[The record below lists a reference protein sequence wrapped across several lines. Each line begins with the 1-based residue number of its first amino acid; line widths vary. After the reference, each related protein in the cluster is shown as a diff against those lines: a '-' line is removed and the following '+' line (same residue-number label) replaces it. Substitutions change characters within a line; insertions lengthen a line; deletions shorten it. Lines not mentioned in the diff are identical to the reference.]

1 MSGKVLLK
9 GIRKEISMDS
19 KDGAR
24 DYVGIRKGLGGQSL
38 GELEA
43 QILDIVWELEPPVS
57 TTQVFKVMYP
67 RRELSYSTIMLTMA
81 KLARKGILSQ
91 ERIGDKKTDPFTYKP
106 NISREQMGIALLNAV
121 SKQVLRKPLHE
132 AIPTLCGTEGELSAK
147 SMDKLKKMVTA
158 EESREA

>member
-1 MSGKVLLK
+1 
-9 GIRKEISMDS
+9 MDS

-43 QILDIVWELEPPVS
+43 QILDIIWDLTPPVS

-81 KLARKGILSQ
+81 KLARKGILNQ
-91 ERIGDKKTDPFTYKP
+91 QRTGDKKTDPFIYKP
-106 NISREQMGIALLNAV
+106 KVTRTQMGVALMSAV
-121 SKQVLRKPLHE
+121 SKQVLRKPLPE
-132 AIPTLCGTEGELSAK
+132 AMSEILGTDAK
-147 SMDKLKKMVTA
+147 GVQKLKEIVKQA
-158 EESREA
+158 EILDK

>member
-1 MSGKVLLK
+1 
-9 GIRKEISMDS
+9 MDS

-43 QILDIVWELEPPVS
+43 QILDIVWDIEPPVS

-81 KLARKGILSQ
+81 KLARKGILAQ
-91 ERIGDKKTDPFTYKP
+91 ERVGDKKTDPFTYKP
-106 NISREQMGIALLNAV
+106 NITREQMGVALLNAV
-121 SKQVLRKPLHE
+121 AKQVLRKPLYE
-132 AIPTLCGTEGELSAK
+132 VLPALCGTEGELTAK
-147 SMDKLKKMVTA
+147 SLEKLKKLVKA
-158 EESREA
+158 EEGREL

>member
-1 MSGKVLLK
+1 
-9 GIRKEISMDS
+9 MDS
-19 KDGAR
+19 KEGAR

-81 KLARKGILSQ
+81 KLARKGILAQ
-91 ERIGDKKTDPFTYKP
+91 ERTGDKKTDPFIYKT
-106 NISREQMGIALLNAV
+106 NITREEMGVSLLNAV
-121 SKQVLRKPLHE
+121 AKQVLRKPLYE
-132 AIPTLCGTEGELSAK
+132 AIPALCGTEGKLNTNSLE
-147 SMDKLKKMVTA
+147 KLKKLT
-158 EESREA
+158 EETEKE

>member
-1 MSGKVLLK
+1 
-9 GIRKEISMDS
+9 MDS

-43 QILDIVWELEPPVS
+43 QILDIIWDLTPPVS

-81 KLARKGILSQ
+81 KLARKGILDQ
-91 ERIGDKKTDPFTYKP
+91 QRTGDKKTDPFIYKP
-106 NISREQMGIALLNAV
+106 KVTRTQMGVALMSAV
-121 SKQVLRKPLHE
+121 SRQVLRKPLPE
-132 AIPTLCGTEGELSAK
+132 AMSEILGTDAK
-147 SMDKLKKMVTA
+147 GVQKLKEIVKQG
-158 EESREA
+158 EILDK

>member
-1 MSGKVLLK
+1 
-9 GIRKEISMDS
+9 MDT

-43 QILDIVWELEPPVS
+43 QILDIVWELSPNGEKVS

-81 KLARKGILSQ
+81 KLARKGILEQSR
-91 ERIGDKKTDPFTYKP
+91 EGDKKTDPFSYAPTVT
-106 NISREQMGIALLNAV
+106 REEMGLRLLDNVART
-121 SKQVLRKPLHE
+121 VLRKPLDE
-132 AIPTLCGTEGELSAK
+132 AVEELTGTRPVF
-147 SMDKLKKMVTA
+147 KMALTA
-158 EESREA
+158 A

>member
-1 MSGKVLLK
+1 
-9 GIRKEISMDS
+9 MDS

-24 DYVGIRKGLGGQSL
+24 DYVGVRKGLGGQSL

-43 QILDIVWELEPPVS
+43 QILDIIWDIEPPVS

-81 KLARKGILSQ
+81 KLARKGILAQ
-91 ERIGDKKTDPFTYKP
+91 ERTGDKKTDPFIYRP
-106 NISREQMGIALLNAV
+106 NITREQMGVALLNAV

-132 AIPTLCGTEGELSAK
+132 AIPALCGDADSTSK
-147 SMDKLKKMVTA
+147 SMGKLKKLVA
-158 EESREA
+158 QEEARK

>member
-1 MSGKVLLK
+1 
-9 GIRKEISMDS
+9 MDS

-43 QILDIVWELEPPVS
+43 QILDIIWDLTPPVS

-81 KLARKGILSQ
+81 KLARKGILDQ
-91 ERIGDKKTDPFTYKP
+91 QRTGDKKTDPFIYKP
-106 NISREQMGIALLNAV
+106 KVTRTQMGVALMSAV
-121 SKQVLRKPLHE
+121 SKQVLRKPLPE
-132 AIPTLCGTEGELSAK
+132 AMSEILGTDAK
-147 SMDKLKKMVTA
+147 GVQKLKEIVKQG
-158 EESREA
+158 EILDK

>member
-1 MSGKVLLK
+1 
-9 GIRKEISMDS
+9 MDS

-43 QILDIVWELEPPVS
+43 QILDIVWGLEPPVS

-91 ERIGDKKTDPFTYKP
+91 QRMGDKKTDPFTYKP
-106 NISREQMGIALLNAV
+106 NISREEMGVALLNAV
-121 SKQVLRKPLHE
+121 AKQILRKPLNE
-132 AIPTLCGTEGELSAK
+132 ALSDICGENGKITQK
-147 SMDKLKKMVTA
+147 SIDKLKDMITA
-158 EESREA
+158 EEARG

>member
-1 MSGKVLLK
+1 
-9 GIRKEISMDS
+9 MDS

-43 QILDIVWELEPPVS
+43 QVLDIIWDLEPPVS

-81 KLARKGILSQ
+81 KLARKGILTQ
-91 ERIGDKKTDPFTYKP
+91 RRTGQRKTDRFIYKA
-106 NISREQMGIALLNAV
+106 NVSREQMCVALLNVV
-121 SKQVLRKPLHE
+121 SKEILGRPLDEAVLD
-132 AIPTLCGTEGELSAK
+132 LCGIDGELTGK
-147 SMDKLKKMVTA
+147 SIEKLRELVRR
-158 EESREA
+158 EEARKV

>member
-1 MSGKVLLK
+1 
-9 GIRKEISMDS
+9 MDS

-91 ERIGDKKTDPFTYKP
+91 ERVGDKKTDPFTYKP
-106 NISREQMGIALLNAV
+106 NITREQMGVALLNAV
-121 SKQVLRKPLHE
+121 AKQVLRKPLHE
-132 AIPTLCGTEGELSAK
+132 AIPALCGTDGEITSK
-147 SMDKLKKMVTA
+147 SMDKLKKLVAADEAA
-158 EESREA
+158 E

>member
-1 MSGKVLLK
+1 
-9 GIRKEISMDS
+9 MDS

-43 QILDIVWELEPPVS
+43 QILDIVWELKPPVS

-81 KLARKGILSQ
+81 KLARKGILAQ
-91 ERIGDKKTDPFTYKP
+91 ERTGDKKTDPFTYKP
-106 NISREQMGIALLNAV
+106 NISREEMGVALLNAV
-121 SKQVLRKPLHE
+121 AKQVLRKPLHE
-132 AIPTLCGTEGELSAK
+132 AIPALCGAEGELTAK
-147 SMDKLKKMVTA
+147 SLDKLKKLVVA
-158 EESREA
+158 EEKRS